1 MTLQELD
8 QWENSFQSFHA
19 RFSDLFPRLESREQ
33 ARKYLRGLL
42 APVERKNGWQLAEV
56 VGDESP
62 DRMQRLLYQVNW
74 DPDAARD
81 RLEDFVI
88 ENFADPEGIGV
99 LDETGFIKKGK
110 SSVGVQ
116 RQYTGTAGKVEN
128 SQVGVFLTYATPKG
142 HVFLDRKLFLPEL
155 WANDPE
161 RRTKAGVPDSIAF
174 QSKPQQAIAML
185 EHAWKGVV
193 PMKWV
198 TGDEVYGNSPQLREA
213 IETSGRWYVLAVAS
227 TIEVW
232 TDAPCVEAPGEK
244 TGGRRRTKP
253 RLCPDAA
260 PSRTV
265 ASFVAE
271 WLSEQWERLSVAEG
285 EKGLRVYD
293 WAMARVIEKR
303 DELPGSEVWLLARRS
318 VSNPEE
324 IAYYLAFAPVDIAL
338 QKLAEVAST
347 RYTVE
352 QCFEEGKG
360 ETGLDHYEG
369 RQYLSWYRHIT
380 LSMMAHA
387 WLSSIR
393 SEMEEK
399 RGTLSLAA

>member
-1 MTLQELD
+1 ME
-8 QWENSFQSFHA
+8 
-19 RFSDLFPRLESREQ
+19 
-33 ARKYLRGLL
+33 
-42 APVERKNGWQLAEV
+42 
-56 VGDESP
+56 
-62 DRMQRLLYQVNW
+62 RLLYQVKW

-88 ENFADPEGIGV
+88 EKFQDPEGIGV
-99 LDETGFIKKGK
+99 LDETGFLKKGE

-128 SQVGVFLTYATPKG
+128 SQVGVFLTYATAKG
-142 HVFLDRKLFLPEL
+142 HVFLDRRIFLPEE
-155 WANDPE
+155 WANDLK
-161 RRTKAGVPDSIAF
+161 RRTEAGVPDSVAF
-174 QSKPQQAIAML
+174 QTKPQQGVSML
-185 EHAWKGVV
+185 EHAWKKGV

-198 TGDEVYGNSPQLREA
+198 TGDEVYGDSPQLREA

-227 TIEVW
+227 TTEVW
-232 TDAPCVEAPGEK
+232 TQAPCVEAPGGK
-244 TGGRRRTKP
+244 TRGRRRTKP
-253 RLCPDAA
+253 HLCPDAA
-260 PSRTV
+260 PSRSV
-265 ASFVAE
+265 ASIVAE
-271 WLSEQWERLSVAEG
+271 WPAERWKRFSVAQG

-303 DELPGSEVWLLARRS
+303 DKLPGPEVWLLARRS

-324 IAYYLAFAPVDIAL
+324 IAYYLAFAPADITL

-360 ETGLDHYEG
+360 ETGLDHYEV
-369 RQYLSWYRHIT
+369 RHYFSWYRHIT

-387 WLSSIR
+387 WLSSIH